1 MTNGRPISRISR
13 LTEEKACN
21 YFFVVVCITLIK
33 GRTQQNYLR
42 IYPNAP
48 FIIMDCLYSYYCQK
62 HSQQN
67 VAIPDTGCS
76 SICSTAGLSVKMSQA
91 YKA

>member
-1 MTNGRPISRISR
+1 MVTLFPESPDWLRKKLG
-13 LTEEKACN
+13 TT
-21 YFFVVVCITLIK
+21 FVVVVCITLIK

-91 YKA
+91 YKGL